1 MLSKEFEV
9 IEVTKKVPPQYL
21 IIEPTKL
28 RQTKGIVEAL
38 EFAPYVQYLLDSK
51 HGRLAIRAAAEKDAH
66 SIRFAKKGKET
77 KATTILCQNA
87 KLVGLIRSCMPEW
100 KDDVRYIIRGKYSK
114 SDKAVIF
121 DLHDAEIYG
130 GRKRR
135 TANSGE
141 PEDDDTGIEF
151 EDPDETLVEE

>member
-9 IEVTKKVPPQYL
+9 IEVTKKVPPLYL

-38 EFAPYVQYLLDSK
+38 EFAPFVRYLLDSK
-51 HGRLAIRAAAEKDAH
+51 HGRLAIQAATEKDAQR
-66 SIRFAKKGKET
+66 IRFAKKGQAA

-100 KDDVRYIIRGKYSK
+100 EDEVRYIIRGKYSK

-121 DLHDAEIYG
+121 DLHEAEIYG
-130 GRKRR
+130 GRKKR
-135 TANSGE
+135 TTGSE
-141 PEDDDTGIEF
+141 ELEDDDSGVDF
-151 EDPDETLVEE
+151 EDPDETLDEE